1 MNHRAES
8 VIWHMVEGDKNRTS
22 YFFAQPLNAEEFLL
36 QGHTCTSE
44 DVEATEVK
52 RAELNLQLHAS
63 YKQYGRKKKS
73 GKSLTSCHTMWR
85 EIPASAPSWFY
96 TQRSHKYP
104 E

>member
-63 YKQYGRKKKS
+63 YKQYGRKKKV
-73 GKSLTSCHTMWR
+73 GEKSHQLSYNVERNPCIRSKLVLHTA
-85 EIPASAPSWFY
+85 ES
-96 TQRSHKYP
+96 
-104 E
+104 